1 MKVVIGGASGIG
13 AATAAIFGAGTIV
26 ADRSADAERGVL
38 ACDLRSRESLDGLA
52 AAVAATP
59 GFARLE
65 ALVITAGVSPV
76 QTDAPTIFDVD
87 LTGTARVL
95 DAFDHLI
102 GEGTAVVCI
111 ASMAAHLG
119 DLPPEVLAV
128 LDDPYSQGLND
139 LTDNPGYA
147 YMMAKRGVIT
157 LVKRLS
163 GPYGKRGAR
172 IASVSP
178 GVIAT
183 PMGKMEMES
192 GSGAAD
198 LANISALGR
207 PGTPDELAQV
217 VVFLCSPAASYV
229 TGVDFLVDGGTVAAT
244 GR

>member
-13 AATAAIFGAGTIV
+13 AAVAAIFGPDTLI
-26 ADRSADAERGVL
+26 ADRSADPARGVV
-38 ACDLRSRESLDGLA
+38 ACDLTDRASLD
-52 AAVAATP
+52 AVAAQVA
-59 GFARLE
+59 GSGERLE

-76 QTDAPTIFDVD
+76 QTDSRTIFDVD
-87 LTGTARVL
+87 LAGTARAL
-95 DAFDHLI
+95 EAFDQLI
-102 GEGTAVVCI
+102 GEGTVVVCI
-111 ASMAAHLG
+111 ASMAAHLA
-119 DLPPEVLAV
+119 DLPAEVLAV
-128 LDDPYSQGLND
+128 LDDPFSPAVYD
-139 LTDNPGYA
+139 LTDNAGYA
-147 YMMAKRGVIT
+147 YLMAKRGVIR

-198 LANISALGR
+198 LADMAALGR

-217 VVFLCSPAASYV
+217 VAFICSPAASYV

>member
-13 AATAAIFGAGTIV
+13 AAVAAIFGPDTLI
-26 ADRSADAERGVL
+26 ADRSADPARGIV
-38 ACDLRSRESLDGLA
+38 ACDLTDRASLD
-52 AAVAATP
+52 AVAAMVD
-59 GFARLE
+59 RLD

-76 QTDAPTIFDVD
+76 QVDARTIFDVD
-87 LTGTARVL
+87 LAGTARVL
-95 DAFDHLI
+95 EAFDHLI
-102 GEGTAVVCI
+102 GDGTAVVCI
-111 ASMAAHLG
+111 ASMAAHLA
-119 DLPPEVLAV
+119 DLPPEVLSV
-128 LDDPYSQGLND
+128 LDDPFSPAVYD
-139 LTDNPGYA
+139 LSDNAGYA
-147 YMMAKRGVIT
+147 YLMAKRGVIR

-163 GPYGKRGAR
+163 GPYGARGAR

-198 LANISALGR
+198 LANLSALGR

-229 TGVDFLVDGGTVAAT
+229 TGVDILVDGGTVAAT